1 MSALYT
7 YRDIRIEVDNN
18 DKNKNNN
25 DNRLGEEDP
34 AEKTTVR

>member
-1 MSALYT
+1 MSAVYT
-7 YRDIRIEVDNN
+7 YRGIRIEVDNN

-25 DNRLGEEDP
+25 DNRLEEKDP